1 RMHFNFDFIGIQNYF
16 ALTVKYNALIPY
28 VHANEVKA
36 SSRKVPHTDLGWEI
50 NADSFYRMIKRFWL
64 YGSVKNIMITESGAC
79 FRDKLVAG

>member
-1 RMHFNFDFIGIQNYF
+1 LEKMHIHNKAWKYKERMHFNFDFIGIQNYF

-50 NADSFYRMIKRFWL
+50 NADSF
-64 YGSVKNIMITESGAC
+64 
-79 FRDKLVAG
+79 